1 MKLLERI
8 IPAFENIEFGSI
20 NIELPNKELKYF
32 KAKDGQNFI
41 KDIPNAP
48 DAEIK
53 IYDWSVIESCLQ
65 KGDIGLGE
73 SYINNYWDSSNIS
86 SLLLFFTLNA
96 KVFEKFFHAK
106 PINAIILGLQSLLK
120 KNTKKGSKKNIYAH
134 YDLGNGFYKLWLDR
148 SMTDSSGIFSE
159 DIKSQPDKESLLKS
173 QINKYQRIIE
183 KIGLDNDVLEIGCG
197 WGGFLNY
204 ATKSQKHITSLTIS
218 HEQENFARSLIAEN
232 NLQDKAKV
240 VICDYR
246 DCTGQFDA
254 VVSIEMFEA
263 VGREYWATYFKQ
275 IYKCLRPKGIAVIQ
289 TITID
294 NEIFNKYKKR
304 TDFIQKYIFPG
315 GVLPSK
321 KIFKNMAEKC
331 GLRVVE
337 EYCFGFDYYL
347 TIKIWLDNFDKSLV
361 LINELGFSDNFIRK
375 WRFYLAYCMAGF
387 ASKRTDVVQF
397 TLVKDQ

>member
-1 MKLLERI
+1 MKLLEKI

-20 NIELPNKELKYF
+20 NIELPNKELKHF
-32 KAKDGQNFI
+32 KAKNGQNFI
-41 KDIPNAP
+41 KNIPNAL

-53 IYDWSVIESCLQ
+53 IYDWSVIENCLQ

-73 SYINNYWDSSNIS
+73 SYINKYWDSRDIS
-86 SLLLFFTLNA
+86 SLLLFFTSNT

-120 KNTKKGSKKNIYAH
+120 RNTKKGSKKNIYAH
-134 YDLGNGFYKLWLDR
+134 YDLGNDFYKLWLDP
-148 SMTDSSGIFSE
+148 SMTYSSGIFSE
-159 DIKSQPDKESLLKS
+159 DIRQRLDKESLLQS

-183 KIGLDNDVLEIGCG
+183 KIDLDNDVLEIGCG

-204 ATKSQKHITSLTIS
+204 AAKSQKHITSLTIS
-218 HEQENFARSLIAEN
+218 REQESFAANLITKN
-232 NLQDKAKV
+232 NLEDKAKV

-263 VGREYWATYFKQ
+263 VGREYWTAYFKQ
-275 IYKCLRPKGIAVIQ
+275 IYKCLRPKGVAVIQ

-321 KIFKNMAEKC
+321 RIFKDMAEKC

-337 EYCFGFDYYL
+337 EYCFGLDYYL
-347 TIKIWLDNFDKSLV
+347 TIKIWLDNFDKSTAS
-361 LINELGFSDNFIRK
+361 INDLGFSDSFIRK

-397 TLVKDQ
+397 TLVKD